1 MFLLCSGRIKQVGIS
16 LPRFLCG
23 SMAEEANSPMETEHV
38 DSQDAAPA
46 SPPTPVLKKPAGKS
60 AAKAKAAAKTA
71 VKRKPTAALA
81 KGKAAA
87 TSSMKVLQKP
97 ASARPPPVQK
107 VFMKKPAS
115 CKAAAAASSWKYGSK
130 GMAKVKQEEETHA
143 EQGEEEEPEEDPT
156 MEPLDKFAMDTTL
169 KDRSKDFKFK
179 QLLVQNSLPTWLKEA
194 YQKTLSMKTGRV
206 AEQRRLVNLALDRKP
221 DGALVL
227 SLDKP
232 ELRDVKDISFTCEY
246 FCTLP
251 Q

>member
-1 MFLLCSGRIKQVGIS
+1 MFLLCYGRIKQVGIS
-16 LPRFLCG
+16 PPRFLCG

-60 AAKAKAAAKTA
+60 AAKAKAAAK
-71 VKRKPTAALA
+71 
-81 KGKAAA
+81 
-87 TSSMKVLQKP
+87 
-97 ASARPPPVQK
+97 
-107 VFMKKPAS
+107 
-115 CKAAAAASSWKYGSK
+115 AAAAASSWKYGSK
-130 GMAKVKQEEETHA
+130 GMEKVKQEEETHA

-179 QLLVQNSLPTWLKEA
+179 QLLVQNSLPTLLREA